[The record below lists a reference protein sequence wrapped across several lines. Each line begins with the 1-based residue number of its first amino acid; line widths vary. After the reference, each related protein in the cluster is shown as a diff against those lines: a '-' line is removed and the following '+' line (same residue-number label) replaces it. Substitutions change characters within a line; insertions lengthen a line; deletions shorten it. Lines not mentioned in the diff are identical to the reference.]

1 MGQFFG
7 SKAGVR
13 LQVIKGQEWV
23 RMVFILAIVGF
34 SLQLIFGR

>member
-1 MGQFFG
+1 
-7 SKAGVR
+7 V
-13 LQVIKGQEWV
+13 LKGQEWV